1 MIRELEYVL
10 FLGLWSS
17 LKIDHFYLL
26 YFFAFFCIWLN
37 LLEIKPWNL
46 ASSPAGLYLEFE
58 IWRLKAAITDLIYW
72 WTFRLLFISFG
83 KQNSHCGINRTLSA
97 LTITFLA
104 SNSLHNHG
112 GQKWSYPCHN
122 TKNFELWTTPSM
134 MDHTVDIVA
143 DFSYYPK
150 YSLFQSLMEWKFW
163 LTGVIST
170 VLIIFGFVGN
180 ACAMYILRKPK
191 MRSAFNQ
198 LLIILCIIDSMFL
211 LSNIPT
217 TVMALGLRKYLQC
230 IILEFKVF

>member
-1 MIRELEYVL
+1 M
-10 FLGLWSS
+10 S
-17 LKIDHFYLL
+17 L
-26 YFFAFFCIWLN
+26 A
-37 LLEIKPWNL
+37 
-46 ASSPAGLYLEFE
+46 
-58 IWRLKAAITDLIYW
+58 
-72 WTFRLLFISFG
+72 
-83 KQNSHCGINRTLSA
+83 
-97 LTITFLA
+97 
-104 SNSLHNHG
+104 
-112 GQKWSYPCHN
+112 
-122 TKNFELWTTPSM
+122 TPSM
-134 MDHTVDIVA
+134 TDHTVDIVA

-217 TVMALGLRKYLQC
+217 TVMALGLRKYLQ
-230 IILEFKVF
+230 